1 MSGAPVCGRASIEDF
16 RDKAE
21 LNGLCRRQVAVR
33 LRPSRATLF
42 LTRHENARSQFEH
55 HAYETMQT
63 GRRTAG

>member
-42 LTRHENARSQFEH
+42 PDAARERPEPVRAS
-55 HAYETMQT
+55 
-63 GRRTAG
+63 RL